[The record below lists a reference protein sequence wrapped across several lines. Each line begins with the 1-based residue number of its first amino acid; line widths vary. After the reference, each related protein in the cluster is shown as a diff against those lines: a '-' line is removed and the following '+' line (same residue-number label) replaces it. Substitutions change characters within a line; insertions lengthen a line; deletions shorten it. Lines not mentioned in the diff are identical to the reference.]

1 MKDIQAF
8 KIGRFGG
15 YGSAVALAALI
26 LCGCT
31 SAKTSINATPHSTK
45 VLEVHM
51 EYHKKMLAE
60 HKKQTSKPVEK

>member
-1 MKDIQAF
+1 MIDIQAF
-8 KIGRFGG
+8 KVGRFCG
-15 YGSAVALAALI
+15 YGAAMALAALV

-31 SAKTSINATPHSTK
+31 SVKSPVKPMSHSTK

-60 HKKQTSKPVEK
+60 QKKRTSKTADE